1 MMIGWTLQR
10 MSVAIDA
17 STSSVKFRAQWLI
30 PPLKPQQKKSSRA
43 SKMPAGLPLL
53 AQPLKE
59 GRQRFIVRTIVL
71 AVALSWNNTRPTH
84 VRSAHTWRIFMS
96 NSGRG
101 CEQDSARVAGSQ
113 DHQIR
118 YEAGKQGDAED
129 LVKGSIKESGNRRG
143 GTETD
148 LDRWK

>member
-1 MMIGWTLQR
+1 
-10 MSVAIDA
+10 
-17 STSSVKFRAQWLI
+17 
-30 PPLKPQQKKSSRA
+30 
-43 SKMPAGLPLL
+43 
-53 AQPLKE
+53 
-59 GRQRFIVRTIVL
+59 
-71 AVALSWNNTRPTH
+71 
-84 VRSAHTWRIFMS
+84 MS

-101 CEQDSARVAGSQ
+101 REQDSARVAGSHDQ
-113 DHQIR
+113 QIR